1 MNIGQAANSSGVSAK
16 MIRYYESIDLMQ
28 TAGRTGSGHRIYSE
42 DDVHVLRFIRQG
54 RTLGFSIEHIRR
66 LLGLWQN
73 QHRTSAEVKAV
84 AVEHIDELNHKIA
97 ELAEMRD
104 TLVELAQRCSG
115 DDRPCRPILEGMSH
129 VDAGKLPHQDQAGRV
144 AAPGSH
150 PQNR

>member
-28 TAGRTGSGHRIYSE
+28 TAGRTGSGYRIYSD
-42 DDVHVLRFIRQG
+42 DDVNVLRFIRQG

-73 QHRTSAEVKAV
+73 QHRTSAEVKAI

-104 TLVELAQRCSG
+104 TLVALAQRCSG
-115 DDRPCRPILEGMSH
+115 DDRSCCPILDGMSH
-129 VDAGKLPHQDQAGRV
+129 VDAAKLSRQDEADRV
-144 AAPGSH
+144 AAPG
-150 PQNR
+150 